1 MIKYYEIILM
11 INPDQSDQINN
22 IIEYY
27 KKLIIKNNGVISR
40 FEDWGRRQLAYPIL
54 KLHKAHYIL
63 INIILNNTNIIKDI
77 EKSLR
82 INEHIIR
89 YLIIKT
95 KTERKNISCILK
107 LKDER
112 QEKRN
117 DIIKTI

>member
-1 MIKYYEIILM
+1 MNYYEIVFI
-11 INPDQSDQINN
+11 INPNQSDQVNN

-27 KKLIIKNNGVISR
+27 KKLVYKNNGYISR
-40 FEDWGRRQLAYPIL
+40 FEDWGRRQLAYPIF

-63 INIILNNTNIIKDI
+63 MNIVLNKTDLIKKI
-77 EKSLR
+77 ENNLR

-95 KTERKNISCILK
+95 KTERKTTSFILK
-107 LKDER
+107 SKSEY
-112 QEKRN
+112 QEKRS

>member
-1 MIKYYEIILM
+1 MKYYEIILM
-11 INPDQSDQINN
+11 INPDQSDQINS
-22 IIEYY
+22 IIKYY
-27 KKLIIKNNGVISR
+27 KKFIIKNNGFISR

-63 INIILNNTNIIKDI
+63 ININLNNTNIIKDI

-95 KTERKNISCILK
+95 KTERKNISCVLK

-117 DIIKTI
+117 DVIKTI

>member
-1 MIKYYEIILM
+1 MKYYEIILM

-22 IIEYY
+22 ITEYY
-27 KKLIIKNNGVISR
+27 KKFIIKNNGSISR

-63 INIILNNTNIIKDI
+63 INIILNNNNIINNL
-77 EKSLR
+77 EKNFR
-82 INEHIIR
+82 INENIIR

-95 KTERKNISCILK
+95 KTDRKNISCVLK
-107 LKDER
+107 LKDKR

-117 DIIKTI
+117 DVIKTI

>member
-22 IIEYY
+22 ITEYY
-27 KKLIIKNNGVISR
+27 KKFIIKNNGSISR

-63 INIILNNTNIIKDI
+63 INITLNHTNIIKDL

-95 KTERKNISCILK
+95 KTDRKNISCILK
-107 LKDER
+107 LRDER

-117 DIIKTI
+117 DIIKRI

>member
-1 MIKYYEIILM
+1 MKYYEIVLM
-11 INPDQSDQINN
+11 INPDQSNQINN
-22 IIEYY
+22 IVEYY
-27 KKLIIKNNGVISR
+27 KKFIITNNGSISR

-63 INIILNNTNIIKDI
+63 INITLSNTNTIKDL
-77 EKSLR
+77 EKNLR

-107 LKDER
+107 SKDER

-117 DIIKTI
+117 DVIKTI